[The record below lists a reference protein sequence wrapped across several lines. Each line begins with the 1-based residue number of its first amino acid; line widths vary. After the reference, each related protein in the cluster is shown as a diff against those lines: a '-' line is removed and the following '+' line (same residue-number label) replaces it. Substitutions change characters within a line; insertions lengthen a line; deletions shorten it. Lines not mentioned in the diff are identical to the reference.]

1 MPAVPPTPP
10 TPQPPVVHITDC
22 FDPNA
27 TARLTVR
34 LATLFGQNPAVLPL
48 TGADPEGT
56 AALTLLD
63 VLRATEHLGSAGE
76 PVVVLVNIAPRDGA
90 WPNGVPF
97 GYFHHGR
104 TLVVT
109 TLGDR
114 VLSLVREYLGVTEI
128 HVTDVRTT
136 LEAAAADWAD
146 FSREEIEEIADS
158 QFRSMWYQPLL
169 AKWVHDGRPIPHT
182 TRSIGAVDQE
192 DVRVAVIDNFGNCK
206 LDRPATAIAGYAASR
221 TVQVRDL
228 TDGKLHDV
236 QCHRRL
242 TEVPHGVPALTVGSS
257 GFGFAEL
264 VIRGESAAERFGLYE
279 GAVISVLRSS

>member
-1 MPAVPPTPP
+1 M
-10 TPQPPVVHITDC
+10 PQPPVVHITDC
-22 FDPNA
+22 TDPNA

-34 LATLFGQNPAVLPL
+34 LAALFGQNPAVLPL
-48 TGADPEGT
+48 TGADLERT

-63 VLRATEHLGSAGE
+63 VLRAAEHLGSAGGE
-76 PVVVLVNIAPRDGA
+76 PVVILVNIAPRDGA

-97 GYFHHGR
+97 GYFRHGR
-104 TLVVT
+104 NLVVT

-114 VLSLVREYLGVTEI
+114 VLSLVREYLGITDI

-146 FSREEIEEIADS
+146 FTQKEIDEIADS
-158 QFRSMWYQPLL
+158 QFRSLWYQPLL

-182 TRSIGAVDQE
+182 TSSIGPVAAE
-192 DVRVAVIDNFGNCK
+192 DVRVAVVDNFGNCK
-206 LDRPATAIAGYAASR
+206 LDRPAAAIAGYAPGR
-221 TVQVRDL
+221 TLRVRDL
-228 TDGKLHDV
+228 ADGRLHVV
-236 QCHRRL
+236 QCHSHI

-264 VIRGESAAERFGLYE
+264 VIRGGNAAEYFGLYE
-279 GAVISVLRSS
+279 GATVLA